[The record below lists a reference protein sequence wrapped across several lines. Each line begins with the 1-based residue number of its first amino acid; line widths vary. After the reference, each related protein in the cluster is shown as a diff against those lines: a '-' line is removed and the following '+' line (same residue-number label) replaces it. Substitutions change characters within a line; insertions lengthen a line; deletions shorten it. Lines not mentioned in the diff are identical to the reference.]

1 MADVAAATK
10 TSDAS
15 VSRTRV
21 GLPRW
26 TGVAAP
32 FVVLVLALVIG
43 SGLFSRGPETN
54 AQRAAAIEATIRCP
68 SCHDISVAQSNQTT
82 AIAVRHLI
90 VARVNQ
96 GQSATQIDNSLVATY
111 GPTILLR
118 PPDRGLTAVVWV
130 VPVVVGG
137 VAVVVLGYF
146 FWRRGRGFRTAEERR
161 RAMTRETPATRSETA
176 QHWQLTD
183 EAEFLRRS
191 LDDAAREHEAND
203 LSDDDYAVLRRRD
216 ETRLAEVES
225 ELAHLDRGETTSSSN
240 RADGEGG
247 PDDLET
253 TAEKSRFRG
262 RPWLIALATIAI
274 VAGAVILVSHLT
286 APRLPGQVGSGSV
299 DLSQDQQVRQWT
311 NQAEVLVQQGKVD
324 EALHLYHEVLTDQP
338 NNPEALSEFG
348 WLVWES
354 GNETGDTTVE
364 AQGRADVQKAVK
376 VSPTFSVAHLYLGT
390 ILLQQDHNA
399 KAAAAQYTLFLNE
412 KPPDADVV
420 NAVSFITTA
429 FNEAGLPLPPGIAAI
444 AHDTTTTS
452 P

>member
-1 MADVAAATK
+1 MTQD
-10 TSDAS
+10 
-15 VSRTRV
+15 
-21 GLPRW
+21 
-26 TGVAAP
+26 TGHA
-32 FVVLVLALVIG
+32 
-43 SGLFSRGPETN
+43 PET
-54 AQRAAAIEATIRCP
+54 
-68 SCHDISVAQSNQTT
+68 
-82 AIAVRHLI
+82 
-90 VARVNQ
+90 
-96 GQSATQIDNSLVATY
+96 
-111 GPTILLR
+111 
-118 PPDRGLTAVVWV
+118 
-130 VPVVVGG
+130 
-137 VAVVVLGYF
+137 
-146 FWRRGRGFRTAEERR
+146 AE
-161 RAMTRETPATRSETA
+161 
-176 QHWQLTD
+176 HWQLRD

-191 LDDAAREHEAND
+191 LEDAAREHEASD

-225 ELAHLDRGETTSSSN
+225 ELALLDRVKGETSSDNVVREAGS
-240 RADGEGG
+240 DGLQT
-247 PDDLET
+247 DVLQT

-299 DLSQDQQVRQWT
+299 DLSKDQQVRQWT

-338 NNPEALSEFG
+338 DNPEALSEFG

-354 GNETGDTTVE
+354 GNETSNTTVE
-364 AQGRADVQKAVK
+364 AQGRADVEKAVK

-399 KAAAAQYTLFLNE
+399 KGAAAQYTLFLNE

-429 FNEAGLPLPPGIAAI
+429 FNEAGLPLPSGIAAI
-444 AHDTTTTS
+444 AHDTTTTTA